1 MSRLFWFC
9 IALIAYV
16 YAGYPLLVSLLART
30 RPRPQLRRQ
39 PIAPSVTLLIAA
51 YNEENA
57 IAEKIEQSLSL
68 DYPRDRLQILV
79 AADGSDDRTADIVRL
94 YAQQGV
100 ELSYIPTRQGK
111 MAAINRAMPLAR
123 GDIVVFSD
131 ANNVYAPDA
140 LTEMVAPFADPTV
153 GAVTGTKSVV
163 RGDGLLGE
171 SEGLYWE
178 YESFIKEQ
186 ETRLGCC
193 TGFSGEILA
202 VRRALFEPAPSSVI
216 NDDFYIAMRIVKMGY
231 RVAYAPAAR
240 SFERVSMT
248 AREETQRRAR
258 INAGWFQ
265 SMAMGSW
272 LLPMERPVV
281 VWQVVSHKYL
291 RPLVPLAMIGA
302 FLTNLLIVLRPV
314 APTPGE
320 GNTAVLHPQG
330 ELSQP
335 DTDAQT
341 CTRRTPARAKWS
353 LLSRLDPPLDVV
365 VLGLQSVFFA
375 LAWMGNRMTRTG
387 VLGKALYIPTFLA
400 NSNLA
405 ALIGLYRFLTRRQST
420 LWQRAQ
426 RREGTFNPLASKGDD
441 HS

>member
-1 MSRLFWFC
+1 MSKLLWFC
-9 IALIAYV
+9 LALIAYV

-30 RPRPQLRRQ
+30 RPRPQPQ
-39 PIAPSVTLLIAA
+39 PQPSLPSVTLLIAA
-51 YNEENA
+51 YNEEKT
-57 IAEKIEQSLSL
+57 IADKIEHSLAL
-68 DYPRDRLQILV
+68 DYPHDRVQILV
-79 AADGSDDRTADIVRL
+79 AADGSDDRTADIVRR
-94 YAQQGV
+94 YADHGV
-100 ELSYIPTRQGK
+100 ELSHIPTRQGK
-111 MAAINRAMPLAR
+111 IAAINRALLLAR

-131 ANNVYAPDA
+131 ANNIYASDA
-140 LTEMVAPFADPTV
+140 LREIVAPFANPMV
-153 GAVTGTKSVV
+153 GAVTGTKSIV

-202 VRRALFEPAPSSVI
+202 IRRALFEPAPTSVI
-216 NDDFYIAMRIVKMGY
+216 NDDFYIAMRIVKQGY
-231 RVAYAPAAR
+231 RVVYAPAAR

-248 AREETQRRAR
+248 AREEAQRRAR

-272 LLPMERPVV
+272 LLPMERPIV

-302 FLTNLLIVLRPV
+302 LLTNLLIVLR
-314 APTPGE
+314 G
-320 GNTAVLHPQG
+320 
-330 ELSQP
+330 SS
-335 DTDAQT
+335 
-341 CTRRTPARAKWS
+341 RR
-353 LLSRLDPPLDVV
+353 LVPPLDAII
-365 VLGLQSVFFA
+365 LGLQVIFYV
-375 LAWMGNRMTRTG
+375 LAWLGGHVTRTS
-387 VLGKALYIPTFLA
+387 LPGKLLYVPTFLV

-405 ALIGLYRFLTRRQST
+405 ALIGLYRFVTRRQTT

-426 RREGTFNPLASKGDD
+426 RRESAFNALAETGDYR
-441 HS
+441 S